1 MAQINTTDTIG
12 VNLLAKTNQFTVA
25 MDKASQLMVGF
36 GKVTNKAAEQL
47 AKFEAFALG
56 AGLALLFTGMAI
68 KNAAQQ
74 ALTATIKTFG
84 EVTEGTMLYNQS
96 IGRLAA
102 AFEFL
107 KFSIA
112 DAFLTS
118 ALGVGLLEVVIA
130 IFDFISGTS
139 DGFKALI
146 AGGLVFLVILG
157 GVMMIAG
164 QILLFSLLFTAA
176 LKLAAGSVVIKL
188 ALGLVGVLGAIG
200 LLVVAFLLFV
210 GFMKMAPAEV
220 QLKFFKAFKAIG
232 NFIEVALLSPLLAVL
247 AIIDAASRFL
257 GFGGLDLEPLNKKL
271 DTSVFDPKIAS
282 LEQEVAANRAAA
294 GERESGTEK
303 GTIFNIEN
311 INANNAE
318 EFVTSL
324 KETSLFNKGAG
335 IG

>member
-1 MAQINTTDTIG
+1 MAVPGDTIG
-12 VNLLAKTNQFTVA
+12 VVFKAFTK
-25 MDKASQLMVGF
+25 MFDKAVAATNSKLLLMQA
-36 GKVTNKAAEQL
+36 T
-47 AKFEAFALG
+47 AKKLGISLKNLEAFALG

-74 ALTATIKTFG
+74 ALTATIKTFST
-84 EVTEGTMLYNQS
+84 VTEGTMLYNQS

-146 AGGLVFLVILG
+146 AGGLVFLVIIG
-157 GVMMIAG
+157 GIMMISG
-164 QILLFSLLFTAA
+164 QILLFSLLFSAA
-176 LKLAAGSVVIKL
+176 LKLAASSLVVKL
-188 ALGLVGVLGAIG
+188 ALGLVGVLGAVG
-200 LLVVAFLLFV
+200 LLVIAFLLFV

-220 QLKFFKAFKAIG
+220 QLKFFRAFKAIG

-247 AIIDAASRFL
+247 AIIDAAMRFL
-257 GFGGLDLEPLNKKL
+257 GKGGLDLDPLNKRL
-271 DTSVFDPKIAS
+271 ETSMFDPTIAS

-294 GERESGTEK
+294 GEREKEATEK

-311 INANNAE
+311 INANNAD

-324 KETSLFNKGAG
+324 KEASLFNKGAG
-335 IG
+335 IA